1 MSKDAPCAI
10 TNAFPTDDTIFLNS
24 LYINKCLFSFSRI
37 KKWRTLQ
44 SLKKFICTQS
54 NPFVRYIFG
63 AFLDV
68 KYMPWRWANILNSY
82 PMKKELFVELQY
94 SFYFQINNNNK
105 KVGFITRH
113 CWLILCSLIFSEK
126 IDQNALSIPF
136 IKTKCLPF
144 SWSLSSVP
152 FDHTNTQ
159 KNFEDMFSYSLEC
172 ASMCVLPKNLNND
185 LFHVSDSWQWQCV
198 KWTFWSRN
206 RDHSSANIACSH
218 LFT

>member
-1 MSKDAPCAI
+1 MTHFTKFEKSSYVRS
-10 TNAFPTDDTIFLNS
+10 PTPLFVIFLVPS
-24 LYINKCLFSFSRI
+24 LVWSTCH
-37 KKWRTLQ
+37 
-44 SLKKFICTQS
+44 
-54 NPFVRYIFG
+54 
-63 AFLDV
+63 D
-68 KYMPWRWANILNSY
+68 
-82 PMKKELFVELQY
+82 VELIFLIHIPWKK
-94 SFYFQINNNNK
+94 SFLLNYNTH
-105 KVGFITRH
+105 FIFRLTTTIKRLVSSH
-113 CWLILCSLIFSEK
+113 DIVDSPILCSLIFSEK

-144 SWSLSSVP
+144 FWSLSRVP